1 VERPSTD
8 FRTDFAYSTAEQ
20 CNHKV
25 QYRESNLLGA
35 CDQLFDSKEQIE
47 GDEELSLHHQ
57 WCPYDVV
64 STLLAEFNIAELS
77 DTFP

>member
-1 VERPSTD
+1 
-8 FRTDFAYSTAEQ
+8 
-20 CNHKV
+20 V